1 MAGPSVYVPGLSPSP
16 TPDLEAGGTY
26 TSEPGVG
33 STPVSSVSSLTEAT
47 VTTTPSTISQ
57 TLIPSSTSASATSST
72 ASANAE
78 SGGLSSTTD
87 STKTK
92 LAIALPIAIIG
103 LLAVV
108 GLIFFFYIRRRRQ
121 RNAPPSYEVAVSQ
134 DQSKAVSTSA
144 LLVVPT
150 IVTTEPTPRFS
161 AFGVPNNNIRNSSLG
176 PSTIRPPD
184 DANTELGLA
193 IAVPMDQQMSATEPD
208 LHEMTRNPDPNE
220 NRRSVVRSPYQ
231 QQRDDDAV
239 SVMSDL
245 NERRVHEED
254 FDDMSSVSSFNDDSP
269 RDPNH
274 HSLR

>member
-1 MAGPSVYVPGLSPSP
+1 MISPSFYVPGSSSSS
-16 TPDLEAGGTY
+16 TSDLQAGGTS
-26 TSEPGVG
+26 TSEPVVG
-33 STPVSSVSSLTEAT
+33 STPVSSASTLTEAT

-57 TLIPSSTSASATSST
+57 TTIPSSTSASATSST
-72 ASANAE
+72 TSANAE

-103 LLAVV
+103 LLAVI
-108 GLIFFFYIRRRRQ
+108 GLIFFFYFRRRRQ
-121 RNAPPSYEVAVSQ
+121 RNAPPSYEVAVGQ
-134 DQSKAVSTSA
+134 DQSKTVSTSE

-161 AFGVPNNNIRNSSLG
+161 AFGVPNTNIYNSSRG
-176 PSTIRPPD
+176 SSTIQSPD

-208 LHEMTRNPDPNE
+208 PHDSTRNPDPNN

-269 RDPNH
+269 RDRNH